1 MHSLPLIAL
10 LGHGKKYKECKECKS
25 KAPRLELLATRGYNP
40 SRRGHPFV

>member
-10 LGHGKKYKECKECKS
+10 LGQGKKYKECKS
-25 KAPRLELLATRGYNP
+25 KVPRLELLATRGSNP